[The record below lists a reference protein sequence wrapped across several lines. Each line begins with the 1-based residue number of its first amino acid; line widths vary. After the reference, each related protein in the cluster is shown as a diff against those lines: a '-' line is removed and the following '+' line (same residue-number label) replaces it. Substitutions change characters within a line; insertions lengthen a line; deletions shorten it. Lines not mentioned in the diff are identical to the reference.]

1 MQAIVKGLG
10 ALSKRV
16 YIGREKG
23 GLGLRDG
30 VSSSDL
36 VWVIFCTI
44 LLALSNVES
53 YSLCSDPLVSL

>member
-1 MQAIVKGLG
+1 MQALVKGLE

-23 GLGLRDG
+23 GLGPRDG

-44 LLALSNVES
+44 
-53 YSLCSDPLVSL
+53 YQM